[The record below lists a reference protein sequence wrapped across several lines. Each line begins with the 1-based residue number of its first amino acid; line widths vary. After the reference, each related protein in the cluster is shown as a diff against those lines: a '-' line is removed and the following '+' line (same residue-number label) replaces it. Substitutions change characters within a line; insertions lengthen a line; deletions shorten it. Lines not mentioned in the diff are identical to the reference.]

1 MGNMELNSKAVTL
14 RVYSFSWKGLPFET
28 SISPMRGLKKCE
40 TYCEEK
46 PTLKMWIYK
55 VEYETPITGR

>member
-1 MGNMELNSKAVTL
+1 MRYNLFEKQRESDTHD
-14 RVYSFSWKGLPFET
+14 RVKKKGGG
-28 SISPMRGLKKCE
+28 GLKKCE